1 MHTLRTA
8 SFAPMTRR
16 PTRLLYAHDPRSSV
30 HQAPGYHPERPER
43 LAAAK
48 RGLDAVACEKVP
60 LVDRVASASDLL
72 TVHGEAFVERMLS
85 GASEDEGATFLD
97 PDTYMV
103 QGSLLAAQLA
113 AGAGLEAVDAILRGD
128 ANQAAVLVRPPGH
141 HARRDQAMGFCLFNN
156 AALMAE
162 HARRSGCE
170 RVAIV
175 DFDVHHGNGTQ
186 EIFYDRPDVLYVS
199 THQHPFYP
207 GTGAAEE
214 RGQGDG
220 TGFTV
225 NVPLSGG
232 GEDSVYESA
241 FSRVVLPVLAEY
253 KPDFVIVSAGFD
265 AALRDPLAE
274 MRLSDH
280 AYRFMMRE
288 LVRVASA
295 SAKGRLAMLLE
306 GGYDLPS
313 LESGVRAA
321 LEGMLEIPE
330 AEPHVVSDAPA
341 SERDV
346 SIAEA
351 AARKSWYLG

>member
-1 MHTLRTA
+1 
-8 SFAPMTRR
+8 MTRR
-16 PTRLLYAHDPRSSV
+16 LLFSHDPRSAV
-30 HQAPGYHPERPER
+30 HRAPGYHPERPER

-48 RGLDAVACEKVP
+48 RGLDAVSCTKIP
-60 LVDRVASASDLL
+60 LTDRRATAEELCM
-72 TVHGEAFVERMLS
+72 VHGEAFVDRMF
-85 GASEDEGATFLD
+85 GDANQEGAAVFLD

-103 QGSLLAAQLA
+103 PGSLLTAQHA

-128 ANQAAVLVRPPGH
+128 GRRAAVLVRPPGH

-162 HARRSGCE
+162 QARRAGCE

-186 EIFYDRPDVLYVS
+186 EIFYGRPDVLYVS

-207 GTGAAEE
+207 GTGAADE
-214 RGQGDG
+214 RGEGDG
-220 TGFTV
+220 TGYTV

-232 GEDSVYESA
+232 GEDSVYDAA
-241 FSRVVLPVLAEY
+241 FSRVVIPVLAEY

-274 MRLSDH
+274 MRLSDE
-280 AYRFMMRE
+280 AYRSMMKQ
-288 LVRVASA
+288 LAGVADASA
-295 SAKGRLAMLLE
+295 NGRIAMLLE

-313 LESGVRAA
+313 LETGMRAA
-321 LEGMLEIPE
+321 LEGMLGIAA
-330 AEPHVVSDAPA
+330 AEVDTRLPHPTADS
-341 SERDV
+341 RDLAV
-346 SIAEA
+346 AEA
-351 AARKSWYLG
+351 AARRSWQLG

>member
-1 MHTLRTA
+1 
-8 SFAPMTRR
+8 MTRR
-16 PTRLLYAHDPRSSV
+16 LPRLLYAHDPRSAV

-48 RGLDAVACEKVP
+48 RGLDAIACEKIS
-60 LVDRVASASDLL
+60 LVDRVATPADLL
-72 TVHGEAFVERMLS
+72 TVHGEAFVARMFG
-85 GASEDEGATFLD
+85 GAAEAGGATFLD

-103 QGSLLAAQLA
+103 PGSLLAAQLA

-128 ANQAAVLVRPPGH
+128 AAQAAVLVRPPGH

-162 HARRSGCE
+162 HARAAGCE

-199 THQHPFYP
+199 THQYPFYP
-207 GTGAAEE
+207 GTGAADE
-214 RGQGDG
+214 RGAADG

-253 KPDFVIVSAGFD
+253 KPDIVIVSAGFD

-288 LVRVASA
+288 LTRVADA
-295 SAKGRLAMLLE
+295 SAQGRIAMLLE

-321 LEGMLEIPE
+321 LEGMLGIAVEEPE
-330 AEPHVVSDAPA
+330 AVPESPT

-346 SIAEA
+346 GLAEA

>member
-1 MHTLRTA
+1 
-8 SFAPMTRR
+8 MTRPR
-16 PTRLLYAHDPRSSV
+16 RLLFAHDPRSAI

-48 RGLDAVACEKVP
+48 RGLDAVDYEKSP
-60 LVDRVASASDLL
+60 LPARLASAEDLL
-72 TVHGEAFVERMLS
+72 MVHGEAFVTQLL
-85 GASEDEGATFLD
+85 AHDEHPTFLD
-97 PDTYMV
+97 PDTYFV
-103 QGSLLAAQLA
+103 PGSLETARLA

-128 ANQAAVLVRPPGH
+128 SNHAAVLVRPPGH

-162 HARRSGCE
+162 HARRQGCE
-170 RVAIV
+170 RIAIV

-186 EIFYDRPDVLYVS
+186 EIFYGRPDVLYAS

-207 GTGAAEE
+207 GTGHAEE
-214 RGQGDG
+214 RGEGEG

-232 GEDSVYESA
+232 GEDNVYNAA
-241 FSRVVLPVLAEY
+241 FERILLPVLEAY

-274 MRLSDH
+274 MRLSDE
-280 AYRFMMRE
+280 AYRSMMASLRA
-288 LVRVASA
+288 VADASA
-295 SAKGRLAMLLE
+295 QGRIAMLLE

-313 LESGVRAA
+313 LETGVRAA
-321 LEGMLEIPE
+321 IEGMLLLPVPAD
-330 AEPHVVSDAPA
+330 AEPAPA
-341 SERDV
+341 TFDRNERDLE
-346 SIAEA
+346 IAER
-351 AARKSWYLG
+351 AARKSWQLG

>member
-1 MHTLRTA
+1 
-8 SFAPMTRR
+8 MTRR
-16 PTRLLYAHDPRSSV
+16 LHRLLYAHDPRSAI
-30 HQAPGYHPERPER
+30 HRAPGYHPERPER

-48 RGLDAVACEKVP
+48 RGLDAVSCDKVV
-60 LVDRVASASDLL
+60 LAERVADRAELL
-72 TVHGEAFVERMLS
+72 TVHSEEFVERML
-85 GASEDEGATFLD
+85 GEDAEGGATFLD

-103 QGSLLAAQLA
+103 AGSLLAAQLA

-128 ANQAAVLVRPPGH
+128 ASQAAVLVRPPGH

-162 HARRSGCE
+162 RARRAGCE
-170 RVAIV
+170 RVVIV

-207 GTGAAEE
+207 GTGAADE
-214 RGQGDG
+214 RGDGDG

-232 GEDSVYESA
+232 GDDSVYESA
-241 FSRVVLPVLAEY
+241 FARVVLPVLAEY

-280 AYRFMMRE
+280 AYRFMMHA
-288 LVRVASA
+288 LADVADASA
-295 SAKGRLAMLLE
+295 QGRLAMLLE

-313 LESGVRAA
+313 LESGVCAA
-321 LEGMLEIPE
+321 LQGMLRIP
-330 AEPHVVSDAPA
+330 AESPHVTPPA
-341 SERDV
+341 AGSEQDV
-346 SIAEA
+346 SVAEA